1 MRAFTSRYPRT
12 LAIVSTTGALLGLS
26 TFAFAAFALTTTIS
40 GSTAFADSTAAIKV
54 TAASVS
60 DEKGGVTCTA
70 KVSKDDGVQV
80 EPKVRR
86 VMYGSQTATV
96 PGSCKISLTLHNTGT
111 EALELSGA
119 SFTAGPP
126 PGWALPPASFSGAT
140 KLAGGASG
148 TLSAVVTANDAAAV
162 GPFSYKLTW
171 VPQGTAP

>member
-1 MRAFTSRYPRT
+1 MRAFFSRHPRT
-12 LAIVSTTGALLGLS
+12 VAVVSTTSGLLGLS
-26 TFAFAAFALTTTIS
+26 TVAFAAFALTTTIS

-60 DEKGGVTCTA
+60 DQKGGVTCAA
-70 KVSKDDGVQV
+70 KVTKDDDVQV

-86 VMYGSQTATV
+86 VVSGSQVATV

-111 EALELSGA
+111 EPLEVGGA

-126 PGWALPPASFSGAT
+126 EGWALPWSSFSGAT

-148 TLSAVVTANDAAAV
+148 TLSAVVTASDAAAA
-162 GPFSYKLTW
+162 GPFAFKLTW
-171 VPQGTAP
+171 VPQGTAH